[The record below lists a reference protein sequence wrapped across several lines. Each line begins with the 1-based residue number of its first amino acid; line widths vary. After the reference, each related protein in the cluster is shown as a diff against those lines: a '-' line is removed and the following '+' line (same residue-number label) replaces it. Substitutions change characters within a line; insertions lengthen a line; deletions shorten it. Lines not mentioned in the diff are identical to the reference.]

1 MQRRKKQ
8 KKQEIDK
15 EEKAKMDLIM
25 AKIGKEIKTDFE
37 I

>member
-1 MQRRKKQ
+1 MYGRKK
-8 KKQEIDK
+8 KKRRELEK
-15 EEKAKMDLIM
+15 EERAKDLIM